1 MTATLR
7 RFGIQCRRVEVLHRI
22 RSEETGSQSLA
33 GEGQLIKRQLMRTI
47 LHSGQMAGNQQP
59 RIVRRAESLSALL
72 KGEPVLSKE

>member
-1 MTATLR
+1 
-7 RFGIQCRRVEVLHRI
+7 
-22 RSEETGSQSLA
+22 
-33 GEGQLIKRQLMRTI
+33 MRTI